1 MLFDA
6 LPLRHF
12 RIEAS
17 SNRPIRKVRLRVVS
31 TSPDGFSL
39 ALSDMG
45 RLKKVPPRSARV
57 RKKFEEKLASVESNW
72 GPAGSKAYVPVPI
85 RYTERLAL
93 ALESLAFS
101 ASQHPEAWSR
111 KVGLIVG
118 IGKFSPSW
126 VVKFEKTSNPSRLVL
141 TSYHKKLRDLSS
153 LRRAGRAA
161 ALRFRTS

>member
-57 RKKFEEKLASVESNW
+57 RKKFEEKLASVESN
-72 GPAGSKAYVPVPI
+72 
-85 RYTERLAL
+85 
-93 ALESLAFS
+93 
-101 ASQHPEAWSR
+101 
-111 KVGLIVG
+111 
-118 IGKFSPSW
+118 
-126 VVKFEKTSNPSRLVL
+126 
-141 TSYHKKLRDLSS
+141 
-153 LRRAGRAA
+153 
-161 ALRFRTS
+161 